1 MTRGRKGLL
10 VILDGL
16 GDRPVEAL
24 GGRTPLEAART
35 PNLDRL
41 ATAGLTGLV
50 DPLSPGVPVDTATG
64 TGLLLG
70 ASPRSITSLARG
82 PVEAAGV
89 GLEIAPGDL
98 ALRCNFATLDRE
110 DGHLFIR
117 DRRAGR
123 IRTGTDELAAV
134 LEDVSLGDG
143 IRATL
148 RPATQHRAVLRLSGH
163 GLSAAI
169 SDTDPGVVGG
179 RPRVLR
185 SKARHRDDPRAA
197 RTAAAVNRFIEEA
210 HDRLVDHPVNRAR
223 ISRGEPPANG
233 VITRGAGLAVT
244 SRGVLEQL
252 GLEATVVAGESTVLG
267 LAALLE
273 MESVVD
279 DAFTGL
285 PDTDVGAK
293 IAAGLEALDRSDVVF
308 VHVKAPDICSHDHD
322 PEGKRDF
329 LERFDGHLAGL
340 FGRDL
345 AIGVTGDHSSDSTT
359 GSHSGDPVP
368 AILCGSGSRADDVE
382 TFGET
387 ACSKGGLG
395 RLTSSAY
402 VMAFLDTMGAVPEWR
417 SDAPPFVSDLEA

>member
-1 MTRGRKGLL
+1 MRPARKGLL

-16 GDRPVEAL
+16 GDRPIASL

-41 ATAGLTGLV
+41 AAAGLTGLV
-50 DPLSPGVPVDTATG
+50 DPLTPGVPVDTATG

-70 ASPRSITSLARG
+70 ASPRSIASLARG

-98 ALRCNFATLDRE
+98 ALRCNFATLDRV
-110 DGHLFIR
+110 DGHLVIR

-123 IRTGTDELAAV
+123 IRHGTDELASE
-134 LEDVSLGDG
+134 LEDVDLGGG
-143 IRATL
+143 ILATL
-148 RPATQHRAVLRLSGH
+148 RPATQHRAVLRLSGP

-169 SDTDPGVVGG
+169 SDTDPGVVDGP
-179 RPRVLR
+179 PRVLR

-197 RTAAAVNRFIEEA
+197 RTAAAVNRFVEEA
-210 HDRLVDHPVNRAR
+210 HARLAAHDINRDRVR
-223 ISRGEPPANG
+223 RGRPPANG
-233 VITRGAGLAVT
+233 VITRGAGLATT
-244 SRGVLEQL
+244 SRSVIEQL
-252 GLEATVVAGESTVLG
+252 GLKATVVAGESTVLG

-273 MESVVD
+273 MESITD
-279 DAFTGL
+279 GAFTGL

-293 IAAGLEALDRSDVVF
+293 IAAGLDALGRSDVAF
-308 VHVKAPDICSHDHD
+308 VHIKAPDICSHDHD

-329 LERFDGHLAGL
+329 LERLDGHLAPLIGA
-340 FGRDL
+340 DV

-368 AILCGSGSRADDVE
+368 AILRGPGARRDGTES
-382 TFGET
+382 FGET
-387 ACSKGGLG
+387 PCMTGGLG
-395 RLTSSAY
+395 RLTSSDY

-417 SDAPPFVSDLEA
+417 PDAPPLLGDPET